1 MRNDIERIRWL
12 DEIKRE
18 ALYYL
23 EQGTDWFTVY
33 AGPWT
38 LTYDRE
44 ESEVKE

>member
-23 EQGTDWFTVY
+23 EQGTDCFMVS

-38 LTYDRE
+38 LTYD
-44 ESEVKE
+44 SKEVKI